1 MHEMRRLRD
10 FYSLGVRQKALKLS
24 DESNAEYG
32 WTSFP
37 GNKHR
42 GGMDAADIGCT
53 KRWEAAAPSSCA
65 ISTVWFSSSM
75 RLCSSGIASKPCLP
89 SNAVPEEPPST
100 LHVTGT
106 VGLRRR
112 LYHS

>member
-42 GGMDAADIGCT
+42 GSMDAADIGCT
-53 KRWEAAAPSSCA
+53 KRWEAGPKQLRDLG
-65 ISTVWFSSSM
+65 
-75 RLCSSGIASKPCLP
+75 RLVLVQHALALFWNSLEALLAEQRG
-89 SNAVPEEPPST
+89 PEDPPST